1 MESKL
6 HQHLKKIAMIKLHY
20 MGCQVIYPEVTASY
34 FFNGCMDAVGSI
46 LNFNKVITI
55 GIEVKISRADYFGQ
69 KQKNLAKRESLKKDN
84 EKDGLNY
91 KYFLTPINL
100 IKKSELYPGWGLM
113 EFNGERV
120 KKITEA
126 PRKEADNLRTLFSM
140 ASIQHNFYHQEK
152 SKLMGSDYKWFGYCD
167 IENAID
173 FKRLG
178 QEVFNF
184 ETKEGD

>member
-6 HQHLKKIAMIKLHY
+6 HKHLKKIAMIKLHY

-34 FFNGCMDAVGSI
+34 FFNGCMDAVGAI
-46 LNFNKVITI
+46 LNFSKVTTI
-55 GIEVKISRADYFGQ
+55 GIEVKVSRTDYFGQ
-69 KQKNLAKRESLKKDN
+69 KQKILAKRESLKKD

-100 IKKSELYPGWGLM
+100 IKKSELYSGWGLM
-113 EFNGERV
+113 EFNGKAV
-120 KKITEA
+120 KKIVEA
-126 PRKEADNLRTLFSM
+126 PQKEADNLGTLFSM
-140 ASIQHNFYHQEK
+140 AYVQHNFYHIEE
-152 SKLMGSDYKWFGYCD
+152 SKLMGHDYKWLGYCD

-178 QEVFNF
+178 QEVLNF
-184 ETKEGD
+184 ETISES